1 MVESIIIGGIIVVAG
16 HVWLLRHQRSLRRRA
31 ELMQEA
37 VRNKDFM
44 FRLPTNG
51 LLSGERAMQEA
62 LNRLGSI
69 VRQQVNQNEVESWE
83 RLTRVLTHEIM
94 NAMAPVTSLAQSML
108 TRPDVKGTPVEEG
121 LHAIYST
128 SHHLTTFVDSY
139 RKLSQLQQPAPTDV
153 NLQHIAGTMAQ
164 LYPAIGWHV
173 NADEGMLIHT
183 DADMLQQ
190 VMVNLTKN
198 AVEAGATQMCIE
210 TGYDEE
216 RGDLLVALS
225 NNGEPI
231 PPEARASVFVPF
243 FTTKRTGN
251 GIGLSLS
258 RRLLTIQG
266 GSLELAERP
275 HSGYHTT
282 FVLRFPDR

>member
-1 MVESIIIGGIIVVAG
+1 MYFIIIAAIVVGGI
-16 HVWLLRHQRSLRRRA
+16 VWFVRHQRSLCRRA

-37 VRNKDFM
+37 VANKDFT

-51 LLSGERAMQEA
+51 LLPGERAMQEA
-62 LNRLGSI
+62 LNGLGGI
-69 VRQQVNQNEVESWE
+69 VRQQVNQSEVESWE

-94 NAMAPVTSLAQSML
+94 NALAPVASLAQSMQS
-108 TRPDVKGTPVEEG
+108 RPDVKGTPIEEG
-121 LHAIYST
+121 LRAIYST

-139 RKLSQLQQPAPTDV
+139 RKLSQLQQPTPTDV
-153 NLQHIAGTMAQ
+153 SLQHVAQSMAQ
-164 LYPAIGWHV
+164 LFPNVDWHL
-173 NADEGMLIHT
+173 NADATTLIHT

-210 TGYDEE
+210 AIAD
-216 RGDLLVALS
+216 RGHGALSVALS
-225 NNGEPI
+225 NNGKPI
-231 PPEARASVFVPF
+231 PPEAHASVFVPF

-266 GSLELAERP
+266 GSLELADRP

-282 FVLRFPDR
+282 FILRFPAR